1 MKYLINV
8 IDDATASGTPDEMVA
23 IDAFNDGLRANGHWV
38 YAAGLTSP
46 QDATV
51 IDNRA
56 EAGLVVDGPFVETKE
71 WIAGFWIIDAPDRE
85 TALALAT
92 AGSNACNRRVEVR
105 PFLER

>member
-8 IDDATASGTPDEMVA
+8 IDDATASGSPDEMVA
-23 IDAFNDGLRANGHWV
+23 IDAFNDGLRANGYWV
-38 YAAGLTSP
+38 FAAGLTSP

-56 EAGLVVDGPFVETKE
+56 EAGLVTDGPFVETPE

-85 TALALAT
+85 TALTVAA

-105 PFLER
+105 AFLGG